1 MTEMRVQPPPVKRYT
16 IGCDLGQAVD
26 PTAVCVL
33 EENVEFDFTYSRQAA
48 KVKHRTLD
56 VRHLERLEA
65 SSRALGLGTVWSER
79 DARAILGRLLGD
91 RSDGLARFYRTGG
104 AGGSP
109 VSIAWVEP
117 PPPWTAPHT
126 PPWRLACHAERI
138 VPYLPAVK
146 HTNRLAHARARR
158 DAHARGFDDAIL
170 VHRDGWA
177 LEGSASNLFFFE
189 SDTLHTPALECGIL
203 PGITRDT
210 VLELAPAC
218 GFRVVEGRYPPEI
231 VTAAR
236 EQLPDRVRCP
246 SGRRRCRTA
255 GRRGRMLGAELLA
268 RPPGHHLSPPA
279 SARRAEGGCAANW
292 PGIREKRKPRERSQ
306 RPDPRRDPA
315 CPSAEGD
322 AGTGHAA
329 QSRAWEI
336 FSRR

>member
-1 MTEMRVQPPPVKRYT
+1 MEAWVDGRWQALDAPALRVRDRGFLFGEAVYEGVKIVGRRP
-16 IGCDLGQAVD
+16 LF
-26 PTAVCVL
+26 L
-33 EENVEFDFTYSRQAA
+33 
-48 KVKHRTLD
+48 

-126 PPWRLACHAERI
+126 PPWRLACHGERI

-210 VLELAPAC
+210 VLELAPGC

-231 VTAAR
+231 VTAAD
-236 EQLPDRVRCP
+236 ECFLSFTSAGILPVA
-246 SGRRRCRTA
+246 SIGRSPGPWVPRPLRPVTLNC
-255 GRRGRMLGAELLA
+255 GR
-268 RPPGHHLSPPA
+268 
-279 SARRAEGGCAANW
+279 
-292 PGIREKRKPRERSQ
+292 PRINGSLNA
-306 RPDPRRDPA
+306 PFIP
-315 CPSAEGD
+315 
-322 AGTGHAA
+322 
-329 QSRAWEI
+329 
-336 FSRR
+336 